1 MYTEVTQDVKV
12 DVTPVFLDTESRP
25 QEDHF
30 TWVYKI
36 TITNMGSLTVQLM
49 NRYWRIVDSR
59 GAQEE
64 ISGPGVVG
72 EQPVLAPGET
82 YSYESGC
89 PLKTP
94 SGIMMGHYEMVNEA
108 GMPFHA
114 KVPAF
119 SLDSPYDVSDYH

>member
-1 MYTEVTQDVKV
+1 MYSEVTQDVKV

-25 QEDHF
+25 QDGISRGP
-30 TWVYKI
+30 YRI
-36 TITNMGSLTVQLM
+36 TITNMGTLTVQLI

-59 GAQEE
+59 GGQEE

-72 EQPVLAPGET
+72 EQPVLEPGET
-82 YSYESGC
+82 YSYEVGC
-89 PLKTP
+89 PLKAP
-94 SGIMMGHYEMVNEA
+94 SGIMMGHDEMVNEA